1 MQYVM
6 NVAAKA
12 VTYVTVDGN
21 AQWKT
26 LANATNVT
34 WGGN

>member
-12 VTYVTVDGN
+12 VTYVMVDGN

-26 LANATNVT
+26 LVNATNVT